1 CTPRSLRLVE
11 RHLRHYLRVPEIL
24 NSSKP
29 LFRSLFFLIVRIGD
43 SGSWFKALG
52 KTRCGL
58 GDAMSQFIRVS
69 SKSRLQNCLADNSSN
84 SKINIKTAMLRG
96 ADPEACEVGSRLLE
110 RCGLTTM
117 KLSTVAD
124 LRKGMAEQEACLLL
138 CEDVLPDGH
147 FRDVLKVVRDSRATV
162 TVILFS

>member
-1 CTPRSLRLVE
+1 
-11 RHLRHYLRVPEIL
+11 
-24 NSSKP
+24 
-29 LFRSLFFLIVRIGD
+29 
-43 SGSWFKALG
+43 
-52 KTRCGL
+52 
-58 GDAMSQFIRVS
+58 MSQFIRVS

-84 SKINIKTAMLRG
+84 SKINIKTAMLLG

-138 CEDVLPDGH
+138 CEDVLPDGD

-162 TVILFS
+162 PVILFSRLADWDEYLAAVKLGAHDLLRFPFRAGELQWVIDRTLAERPLDFSDEAGAQVVR